1 MFKSE
6 HPYPIT
12 PYVHTSLGLV
22 QVLAYLWLKEA

>member
-6 HPYPIT
+6 HPIT